1 MIKVIERDNIDMGKL
16 KIFALG
22 RSQRTRAQA
31 RCKLFAKMMTQVLN
45 YNGYRVDR
53 ILHSDSVQMEIDVQ
67 GKHRKT
73 GFPFYAACRFS
84 ETPVPERDLQA
95 FFGRYMIKWH
105 TDRRCHGLF
114 IVLPGL
120 DGSAIKFYREHIK
133 NNTHVTTFLY
143 DEDDALKAMSKMPGH
158 MSPDQIAG
166 RIAPDIGKPD
176 EGILLYTEKG
186 MFWAYPIIS
195 HRQKIPDKI
204 ALFDGEGELISD
216 RSIISYLAKL
226 DPAIANFDNISS
238 DKTGPLQ
245 PGLFQDADPIVEVN
259 GSSSCFE
266 YQFPASDRFFVGR
279 KSVFSTLDSFSDQII
294 HNQTTHRGMVFEGP
308 TGWGKSSMVLASV
321 EHLKKMGHFAVAVD
335 CRTASSSMFIPRV
348 IEYTVEKFGDL
359 DGRIVKT
366 DQKKKISE
374 LGNAVRMILD
384 FGQIFESQ
392 NKLLFIFFDQFE
404 NVLFLPDSL
413 NQIKDLF
420 LKIVEIQT
428 NIILGFTWDK
438 DLILSSHAFS
448 KKQLDDV
455 ADECRKIILTAF
467 SKAEMG
473 MLLKKLGKELDETL
487 TKDLQFFLEKFS
499 QGYPWLLKI
508 LCFHVM
514 VARQS
519 GIPQSEIPGILMGI
533 EELFQQEVQHLS
545 DTERTTLLQIAK
557 SIPGRS
563 SAFLEIFDPKAVQ
576 KLIHQGLIHRIGN
589 ILDISWSIFR
599 NYLYAG
605 SLPFYDHYLLDTAV
619 GQVVHGLKILHAAE
633 GVIDVSR
640 FRTQISLSELAF
652 FGLAKDMDLLG
663 LVRLGQGK
671 IQLQLNMSDANQKI
685 EALLRRHLRKRL
697 PKNRLVSE
705 ILKALK
711 DNHRLKMVDISRRL
725 ESLSP
730 YIKMT
735 GLAWLKHARILA
747 EWLDAADLALLNK
760 KDKTLIYFDPAT
772 DIHERDLFL
781 PARRGGKTPRI
792 QYEPVEIIAIRLV
805 HALQEDGRVN
815 WTGLRKNTVFRAL
828 ATLEDLGFILRE
840 APLIK
845 VLPRA
850 KAFVENPNDR
860 PSLFAEGALQLASF
874 SVFIDILKSKQ
885 TKGGTLLELGRELQE
900 KLRENWKESTL
911 ETIAKIMLDWAR
923 HTNLAPGVFAKIR
936 KGPIKGWKKKE
947 DSQLSLF

>member
-1 MIKVIERDNIDMGKL
+1 MGKL
-16 KIFALG
+16 RIFASG
-22 RSQRTRAQA
+22 RSQHTRTQA
-31 RCKLFAKMMTQVLN
+31 RGKLFAEMMTQVLN
-45 YNGYRVDR
+45 HDGYRVDH
-53 ILHSDSVQMEIDVQ
+53 ILHPDSVQMEIDVQ
-67 GKHRKT
+67 GKHRRT

-84 ETPVPERDLQA
+84 ETPMPERDLQA

-114 IVLPGL
+114 VVLPGL
-120 DGSAIKFYREHIK
+120 DGAAIKFYREHIK
-133 NNTHVTTFLY
+133 NNTDVTTFLY
-143 DEDDALKAMSKMPGH
+143 DEDDALKAMSQMPGH
-158 MSPDQIAG
+158 VSPDQIAG
-166 RIAPDIGKPD
+166 RIPPDIGTPG
-176 EGILLYTEKG
+176 EGLLLYTEKG

-195 HRQKIPDKI
+195 HGGKTPDKI
-204 ALFDGEGELISD
+204 ALFDGKGELISD
-216 RSIISYLAKL
+216 RSLISYLAKL
-226 DPAIANFDNISS
+226 DPSIANFDNISAGQ
-238 DKTGPLQ
+238 TGPLQ

-266 YQFPASDRFFVGR
+266 YQFPASPRFFVGR
-279 KSVFSTLDSFSDQII
+279 KSIFSALDSFSDNVI
-294 HNQTTHRGMVFEGP
+294 HKQSTHRGIVFEGP

-321 EHLKKMGHFAVAVD
+321 EHVQKMGHFSVAVD

-348 IEYTVEKFGDL
+348 IEYTVEKFGNL
-359 DGRIVKT
+359 DGQIVET

-374 LGNAVRMILD
+374 FGSAVRMILD
-384 FGQIFESQ
+384 TGQILESQ

-404 NVLFLPDSL
+404 NILFLPDVL
-413 NQIKDLF
+413 NQIKNLF
-420 LKIVEIQT
+420 LKIVEKQT

-438 DLILSSHAFS
+438 DLVLSSHAFS
-448 KKQLDDV
+448 KKQLDAV

-487 TKDLQFFLEKFS
+487 TKGLQSFLEKFS

-519 GIPQSEIPGILMGI
+519 GIPQSDIPGILLGI
-533 EELFQQEVQHLS
+533 EELFKQEVQYLS
-545 DTERTTLLQIAK
+545 DTERATLHQIAK
-557 SIPGRS
+557 SIPGRL
-563 SAFLEIFDPKAVQ
+563 SAPLEIFDPKAVQ
-576 KLIHQGLIHRIGN
+576 KLIHQGLTHRFDN

-599 NYLYAG
+599 NYLNTG
-605 SLPFYDHYLLDTAV
+605 DLPLHDHYLLDTAV
-619 GQVVHGLKILHAAE
+619 GQVVHGLNILHAAE
-633 GVIDVSR
+633 GILDVSE
-640 FRTQISLSELAF
+640 FKTQTSLSELAF
-652 FGLAKDMDLLG
+652 YDLAKDMDLLG
-663 LVRLGQGK
+663 LVRFAQGK
-671 IQLQLNMSDANQKI
+671 ILLRLNMPDANQKM
-685 EALLRRHLRKRL
+685 EALLRHHLRNRL

-705 ILKALK
+705 ILKVLK
-711 DNHRLKMVDISRRL
+711 DNHRLKMIDISRRL

-730 YIKMT
+730 FIKMT
-735 GLAWLKHARILA
+735 RLAWLKHARILA

-772 DIHERDLFL
+772 DIRERDLFL
-781 PARRGGKTPRI
+781 PTRRGGKTPRI
-792 QYEPVEIIAIRLV
+792 QYAPVEIIAIRLV
-805 HALQEDGRVN
+805 QALQEDGRVN
-815 WTGLRKNTVFRAL
+815 WTGFHKNTIFRAL

-850 KAFVENPNDR
+850 KAFVENPNNR
-860 PSLFAEGALQLASF
+860 PFLFAEGALHLASF
-874 SVFIDILKSKQ
+874 SVFIEILKSKQ
-885 TKGGTLLELGRELQE
+885 TKGGTLLELGHELQE
-900 KLRENWKESTL
+900 KLGENWKESTS

>member
-1 MIKVIERDNIDMGKL
+1 MGKL
-16 KIFALG
+16 RIFASG
-22 RSQRTRAQA
+22 RSQHIRAQT
-31 RCKLFAKMMTQVLN
+31 RGKLFAEMMTQVLN
-45 YNGYRVDR
+45 HDGYRVDR

-73 GFPFYAACRFS
+73 GFPFYAVCRFS
-84 ETPVPERDLQA
+84 ETPIPERDLQA

-120 DGSAIKFYREHIK
+120 DGAAIKFYREHIK
-133 NNTHVTTFLY
+133 SNTHVTTFLY
-143 DEDDALKAMSKMPGH
+143 NEDDALKAMSQMPGQV
-158 MSPDQIAG
+158 SPDQIAG
-166 RIAPDIGKPD
+166 RIHPDIGKPG

-186 MFWAYPIIS
+186 MFWVYPIIS
-195 HRQKIPDKI
+195 HGEKTPDKI
-204 ALFDGEGELISD
+204 ALIDGKGELISD
-216 RSIISYLAKL
+216 RSIIGYLAKL

-259 GSSSCFE
+259 GSTSCFE
-266 YQFPASDRFFVGR
+266 YQFPASPQFFVGR
-279 KSVFSTLDSFSDQII
+279 KSIFSVLDSFSDHVI
-294 HNQTTHRGMVFEGP
+294 HKQSTHRGIVFEGP
-308 TGWGKSSMVLASV
+308 AGWGKSSMVLASV
-321 EHLKKMGHFAVAVD
+321 EHFQNMGHFAVAVD

-359 DGRIVKT
+359 NGRIVET

-374 LGNAVRMILD
+374 FGSAVRLILD
-384 FGQIFESQ
+384 TGQILESQ

-404 NVLFLPDSL
+404 NILFLPNVL
-413 NQIKDLF
+413 NQINNLF
-420 LKIVEIQT
+420 LKIVEKQT

-438 DLILSSHAFS
+438 DLIVSSHAFS
-448 KKQLDDV
+448 NKQLDAV

-467 SKAEMG
+467 SKAEMS

-487 TKDLQFFLEKFS
+487 TKSLQSLVEKFS

-533 EELFQQEVQHLS
+533 EEMFQQEVQHLS
-545 DTERTTLLQIAK
+545 DSERTTLHQIAK

-563 SAFLEIFDPKAVQ
+563 SAPLEIFDPNAVQ

-589 ILDISWSIFR
+589 IVDISWSIFR
-599 NYLYAG
+599 NYLNTG
-605 SLPFYDHYLLDTAV
+605 GLPFHDHYLLDTAV
-619 GQVVHGLKILHAAE
+619 GHIVNGIKILHAAE
-633 GVIDVSR
+633 GILDVSI
-640 FRTQISLSELAF
+640 FKTQISLSELAF
-652 FGLAKDMDLLG
+652 YDLAKDMNLLG
-663 LVRLGQGK
+663 LVRFGQGE
-671 IQLQLNMSDANQKI
+671 ILLQLNMSDANQKI
-685 EALLRRHLRKRL
+685 EALLRHHLRNRL
-697 PKNRLVSE
+697 PKNRLISE

-711 DNHRLKMVDISRRL
+711 DSHRLKMVDISRRL

-735 GLAWLKHARILA
+735 KLAWLKHARILA

-760 KDKTLIYFDPAT
+760 KDKILIYLDPAT
-772 DIHERDLFL
+772 DIRERDLFL
-781 PARRGGKTPRI
+781 PTRRGGKTPRI
-792 QYEPVEIIAIRLV
+792 QYAPVEIIVIRLV
-805 HALQEDGRVN
+805 HALKGDGRVN
-815 WTGLRKNTVFRAL
+815 WTGLRKNTIFRAL

-840 APLIK
+840 APLIR

-850 KAFVENPNDR
+850 KAFVENPKNR
-860 PSLFAEGALQLASF
+860 PLLFAEGALQLASF
-874 SVFIDILKSKQ
+874 SVFIDILKSRQ
-885 TKGGTLLELGRELQE
+885 IKGGTLLELGHELQE
-900 KLRENWKESTL
+900 KLGENWKESTS

>member
-1 MIKVIERDNIDMGKL
+1 MIKVVERDNIDMRNL
-16 KIFALG
+16 KIFAAG
-22 RSQRTRAQA
+22 RSQHTRSQA
-31 RCKLFAKMMTQVLN
+31 RGKLFAKMMTQVLN
-45 YNGYRVDR
+45 HNGYRVDR
-53 ILHSDSVQMEIDVQ
+53 ILHSDSVLMEIDVQ

-84 ETPVPERDLQA
+84 ETPMPERDLQA

-114 IVLPGL
+114 IVLPYL
-120 DGSAIKFYREHIK
+120 DRAAIRFYREHIK
-133 NNTHVTTFLY
+133 SNTHVTTFLY
-143 DEDDALKAMSKMPGH
+143 DEDDALKAMSQMPGH

-166 RIAPDIGKPD
+166 RIAPDVGKPD
-176 EGILLYTEKG
+176 EGILFYTEKG
-186 MFWAYPIIS
+186 MFWVYPIIS
-195 HRQKIPDKI
+195 HGKKTPDKI
-204 ALFDGEGELISD
+204 ALFDGKGELISD
-216 RSIISYLAKL
+216 LSIISYLAKL
-226 DPAIANFDNISS
+226 DPAIANLDNISS

-266 YQFPASDRFFVGR
+266 YQFPASPRFFVGR
-279 KSVFSTLDSFSDQII
+279 KSIFSTIDSFSDQVI
-294 HNQTTHRGMVFEGP
+294 HNQTTHRGIVFEGP
-308 TGWGKSSMVLASV
+308 AGWGKSSMVLASV
-321 EHLKKMGHFAVAVD
+321 EHLQKMGHLAIAVD

-348 IEYTVEKFGDL
+348 IEYTVEKFGDF
-359 DGRIVKT
+359 DGRIVET
-366 DQKKKISE
+366 DQKMKISE
-374 LGNAVRMILD
+374 LGSAVRMILD
-384 FGQIFESQ
+384 LGQIFESQ

-420 LKIVEIQT
+420 LKIVEKQT

-438 DLILSSHAFS
+438 GLILSSHAYP
-448 KKQLDDV
+448 KKQLDAV
-455 ADECRKIILTAF
+455 ADECRKIIMTAF

-487 TKDLQFFLEKFS
+487 SKDLQFFLEKFS

-519 GIPQSEIPGILMGI
+519 GIPQSDIPGILLGI

-545 DTERTTLLQIAK
+545 DTERTTLHQIAK

-563 SAFLEIFDPKAVQ
+563 SASLEKFDPKAVQ
-576 KLIHQGLIHRIGN
+576 KLIHQGLIRRIGN
-589 ILDISWSIFR
+589 IVDISWSIFR
-599 NYLYAG
+599 NYLNTG
-605 SLPFYDHYLLDTAV
+605 SLPFYDHYLPDTAV
-619 GQVVHGLKILHAAE
+619 GQVVHGLKILHGAE
-633 GVIDVSR
+633 GILDVSE
-640 FRTQISLSELAF
+640 FKTQISLSELAF
-652 FGLAKDMDLLG
+652 YDLAKDMDLLE
-663 LVRLGQGK
+663 LVRFGQGN
-671 IQLQLNMSDANQKI
+671 ILLQLNMSDANQKM
-685 EALLRRHLRKRL
+685 EALLRHHLRNRL

-711 DNHRLKMVDISRRL
+711 DNHSLKMVDISRRL

-730 YIKMT
+730 YVKMT
-735 GLAWLKHARILA
+735 GLAWLKHARLLA

-760 KDKTLIYFDPAT
+760 KDKTLIYFDPAK
-772 DIHERDLFL
+772 DIRERDLVL

-792 QYEPVEIIAIRLV
+792 QYEPVENIAIRLV
-805 HALQEDGRVN
+805 HALKEDGRVN
-815 WTGLRKNTVFRAL
+815 WTGLHRNTIFRAL
-828 ATLEDLGFILRE
+828 ATLEDLGFILRK

-850 KAFVENPNDR
+850 KAFVENPNNR

-874 SVFIDILKSKQ
+874 SVFLDILKSKQ

-900 KLRENWKESTL
+900 KLGENWKESTS

-947 DSQLSLF
+947 DTQLSLF

>member
-1 MIKVIERDNIDMGKL
+1 MGKL
-16 KIFALG
+16 RIFASG
-22 RSQRTRAQA
+22 RSQHTRTQA
-31 RCKLFAKMMTQVLN
+31 RGKLFAEMMTQVLN
-45 YNGYRVDR
+45 HDGYRVDH
-53 ILHSDSVQMEIDVQ
+53 ILHPDSVQMEIDVQ
-67 GKHRKT
+67 GKHRRT

-84 ETPVPERDLQA
+84 ETPMPERDLQA

-114 IVLPGL
+114 VVLPGL
-120 DGSAIKFYREHIK
+120 DGAAIKFYREHIK
-133 NNTHVTTFLY
+133 NNTDVTTFLY
-143 DEDDALKAMSKMPGH
+143 DEDDALKAMSQMPGH
-158 MSPDQIAG
+158 VSPDQIAG
-166 RIAPDIGKPD
+166 RIPPDIGTPG
-176 EGILLYTEKG
+176 EGLLLYTEKG

-195 HRQKIPDKI
+195 HGGKTPDKI
-204 ALFDGEGELISD
+204 ALFDGKGELISD
-216 RSIISYLAKL
+216 RSLISYLAKL
-226 DPAIANFDNISS
+226 DPSIANFDNISAGQ
-238 DKTGPLQ
+238 TGPLQ

-266 YQFPASDRFFVGR
+266 YQFPASPRFFVGR
-279 KSVFSTLDSFSDQII
+279 KSIFSALDSFSDNVI
-294 HNQTTHRGMVFEGP
+294 HKQSTHRGIVFEGP

-321 EHLKKMGHFAVAVD
+321 EHVQKMGHFSVAVD

-348 IEYTVEKFGDL
+348 IEYTVEKFGNL
-359 DGRIVKT
+359 DGQIVET

-374 LGNAVRMILD
+374 FGSAVRMILD
-384 FGQIFESQ
+384 TGQILESQ

-404 NVLFLPDSL
+404 NILFLPDVL
-413 NQIKDLF
+413 NQIKNLF
-420 LKIVEIQT
+420 LKIVEKQT

-438 DLILSSHAFS
+438 DLVLSSHAFS
-448 KKQLDDV
+448 KKQLDAV

-487 TKDLQFFLEKFS
+487 TKGLQSFLEKFS

-519 GIPQSEIPGILMGI
+519 GIPQSDIPGILLGI
-533 EELFQQEVQHLS
+533 EELFKQEVQYLS
-545 DTERTTLLQIAK
+545 DTERATLHQIAK
-557 SIPGRS
+557 SIPGRL
-563 SAFLEIFDPKAVQ
+563 SAPLEIFDPKAVQ
-576 KLIHQGLIHRIGN
+576 KLIHQGLTHRFHN

-599 NYLYAG
+599 NYLNTG
-605 SLPFYDHYLLDTAV
+605 DLPLHDHYLLDTAV
-619 GQVVHGLKILHAAE
+619 GQVVHGLNILHAAE
-633 GVIDVSR
+633 GILDVSE
-640 FRTQISLSELAF
+640 FKTQTSLSELAF
-652 FGLAKDMDLLG
+652 YDLAKDMDLLG
-663 LVRLGQGK
+663 LVRFAQGK
-671 IQLQLNMSDANQKI
+671 ILLRLNMPDANQKM
-685 EALLRRHLRKRL
+685 EALLRHHLRNRL

-705 ILKALK
+705 ILKVLK
-711 DNHRLKMVDISRRL
+711 DNHRLKMIDISRRL

-730 YIKMT
+730 FIKMT
-735 GLAWLKHARILA
+735 RLAWLKHARILA

-772 DIHERDLFL
+772 DIRERDLFL
-781 PARRGGKTPRI
+781 PTRRGGKTPRI
-792 QYEPVEIIAIRLV
+792 QYAPVEIIAIRLV
-805 HALQEDGRVN
+805 QALQEDGRVN
-815 WTGLRKNTVFRAL
+815 WTGFHKNTIFRAL

-850 KAFVENPNDR
+850 KAFVENPNNR
-860 PSLFAEGALQLASF
+860 PFLFAEGALHLASF
-874 SVFIDILKSKQ
+874 SVFIEILKSKQ
-885 TKGGTLLELGRELQE
+885 TKGGTLLELGHELQE
-900 KLRENWKESTL
+900 KLGENWKESTS